1 MQINFVVSLKNAL
14 KDEKGNLYKYVL
26 SCLEVFPRYIFLRSL
41 KSKDTTECVNQK
53 KEISMIC
60 GSPKILHCD
69 KGLEFQGILLLTY
82 SLHLLTLQRLCTYIV
97 KLFFV

>member
-1 MQINFVVSLKNAL
+1 
-14 KDEKGNLYKYVL
+14 
-26 SCLEVFPRYIFLRSL
+26 
-41 KSKDTTECVNQK
+41 
-53 KEISMIC
+53 MIC

-97 KLFFV
+97 KLLFV